1 MKFHLLAL
9 VAITLC
15 GCSSVRVDKLAPID
29 QSNRSMTVPV
39 GGSGLTGLIK
49 RELAKDGWR
58 LAASQG
64 PAVTEVAPTRRQTYD
79 TFNTRYKLT
88 IYEDHYDW
96 RIPDFDPMYIHD
108 LSVIDTR
115 TGNEVLLVSGRHAG
129 KVIAK
134 RFVEALR
141 N

>member
-1 MKFHLLAL
+1 MMNRLLML
-9 VAITLC
+9 AILAAC

-29 QSNRSMTVPV
+29 QSDKSMTVPI
-39 GGSGLTGLIK
+39 GGSGLTGKIK

-58 LAASQG
+58 IAASHG
-64 PAVTEVAPTRRQTYD
+64 PIVTDVSPTRRQTYD
-79 TFNTRYKLT
+79 TFRTRYKL
-88 IYEDHYDW
+88 IVYEQQYDW
-96 RIPDFDPMYIHD
+96 QLPDLDPMYIHD

-115 TGNEVLLVSGRHAG
+115 TGNEVLLVSGQHAG

-141 N
+141 Y